1 MDGAGDQTFA
11 RARLAV
17 GRMEGGAPPLL
28 PPREKAPDLS
38 PDRVE
43 GRALAHKVSQ
53 RIHRAATGTLT
64 AQFTAQLRT
73 T

>member
-1 MDGAGDQTFA
+1 MVRATRPS
-11 RARLAV
+11 RARLS
-17 GRMEGGAPPLL
+17 REEDGGQTLPLRS
-28 PPREKAPDLS
+28 PREKAPDLS

-43 GRALAHKVSQ
+43 GRALAYEVIQ
-53 RIHRAATGTLT
+53 RIHRAAKSTLT

>member
-11 RARLAV
+11 RARLS
-17 GRMEGGAPPLL
+17 REEDGGQAAPLL
-28 PPREKAPDLS
+28 SPREKSPDLS
-38 PDRVE
+38 PERVE
-43 GRALAHKVSQ
+43 GRALAYEVSQ
-53 RIHRAATGTLT
+53 RIHRAAKSTLT